1 MAVIFNVVL
10 PILAGVSILAMFYFI
25 WRAFSGRYKAAR
37 QPYNVGRQEAR
48 QLAQVNLVR
57 AVFALIMALIF
68 LGVIG
73 VSSQLAE
80 SLPAATATPVQR
92 TRPPTS
98 EATTVPTATKTT
110 VTSEPSPTS
119 PPPTSSATPLSTA
132 TNTPEPFCRC
142 PAFEATKNAAPNGNV
157 TYYIITGNWFLNF
170 FEFKNIWCSV
180 LSTYNCIHRRV
191 CFSGIHFFFSIH
203 FFSFFY
209 DIVELN

>member
-48 QLAQVNLVR
+48 HTAQINLVR
-57 AVFALIMALIF
+57 AVFALILALIF

-73 VSSQLAE
+73 VSSQLVE

-98 EATTVPTATKTT
+98 EATIVPTATKIT
-110 VTSEPSPTS
+110 VTSESSPTS
-119 PPPTSSATPLSTA
+119 PLPTSTAVPLPTV
-132 TNTPEPFCRC
+132 TNTPEPLTATVSSGVGVWLR
-142 PAFEATKNAAPNGNV
+142 EAPGTETAQLEWLLEGTILIVLADQETVDDLQWQQVQTEEGR
-157 TYYIITGNWFLNF
+157 TGWVAL
-170 FEFKNIWCSV
+170 EFIAIS
-180 LSTYNCIHRRV
+180 S
-191 CFSGIHFFFSIH
+191 
-203 FFSFFY
+203 
-209 DIVELN
+209 EP